1 MPDSRRPIAT
11 QLGRCSLCTAIVFA
25 IGLGPLLRADDA
37 KTGPPPPNPKPAS
50 GSAPTTPTLELRIV
64 DPDGKPVPEAKVNVN
79 TQPPIDTVKLRAGTL
94 LNKPRFGVNL
104 RSDADGRVIVEL
116 PVHLTY
122 LTFQIRKAGFGYYS
136 KWWNFQNKPETL
148 APTTAKLER
157 AWTIGGIVVDGAGK
171 PVPNARVLLQVRI
184 AGMGGTVFADRLWTN
199 SKGIWKFESVPE
211 SMSSVTAEISEPK
224 YMAASPTLGRAEF
237 EIKPGNEPTAKT
249 TLQVGVVV
257 TGKITDEAGKP
268 IAKAL
273 VRTRVGN
280 DTRSAFTGKDG
291 VYRLEGCGTTQQG
304 GGAVVIAGGN
314 GVFRREGPKP
324 GQVTI
329 VASAKGRAAQVQ
341 HAEIGP
347 GRGPVNFELKPGGTI
362 RVRVLD
368 EQGRPAPKATVFIQ
382 AWGGDFDYFQF
393 DTAPR
398 EADVDGVWEWHE
410 APTGELLAFI
420 SRPNGMTLDK
430 RLTVRKEEYVFRV
443 PPALVISGKVV
454 DAETKQPIKTF
465 RAVRGT
471 RWIEQQ
477 QVSWDTNNKLM
488 GADGTYQ
495 MRETWEQSAYLV
507 RIEAAG
513 YLHGVSRD
521 IKCDEGKV
529 VVDFE
534 LLKGTDV
541 AATVLTPEGVPAGRA
556 KVAVVGGNVGPV
568 INHGEIDI
576 KGGRRDIPETDATG
590 RFRIA
595 TKNDGFWLVVTHPSG
610 YAELTGLPNSNPRVI
625 KLAPW
630 ARIEGTFQL
639 AHKPQA
645 EIEISLDNAQ
655 FFGPNAAI
663 DRASQT
669 TDLHGRF
676 AFDRVIPGKRRISAK
691 RTSGEGASETTCSR
705 SMAVDCPAGKT
716 ARVDFESG
724 GRPVIGQLQAPSDS
738 KPGLQLSAAQIYV
751 DPEGGGARADS
762 QMQFRATP
770 DRKGNFSIDEVPPGN
785 YLLSAFIPGRRDA
798 YVQSHRFTVPR
809 VNEKLSQRPVDV
821 GVLTLEPARRF
832 QGAQKK

>member
-1 MPDSRRPIAT
+1 
-11 QLGRCSLCTAIVFA
+11 LCTAIFIAV
-25 IGLGPLLRADDA
+25 GLGPFVRADDG
-37 KTGPPPPNPKPAS
+37 KPSSKPAS
-50 GSAPTTPTLELRIV
+50 TSPSEAKTFDLRIV
-64 DPDGKPVPEAKVNVN
+64 DPDGKPVPDAKVNLSTN
-79 TQPPIDTVKLRAGTL
+79 PPLGKQIQVRAGSIW
-94 LNKPRFGVNL
+94 NRPRFGINL
-104 RSDADGRVIVEL
+104 RSDENGRVVVEL
-116 PVHLTY
+116 PAHLEY
-122 LTFQIRKAGFGYYS
+122 LNFRIHKPGYGFYWAWS
-136 KWWNFQNKPETL
+136 NKPGTELKPRTV
-148 APTTAKLER
+148 KLER
-157 AWTIGGIVVDGAGK
+157 AWTIGGVVVDGDGK
-171 PVPNARVLLQVRI
+171 PVPNARILLTIRW
-184 AGMGGTVFADRLWTN
+184 AGLGQMGPADRLWTN
-199 SKGIWKFESVPE
+199 SKGTWKFESVPE
-211 SMSSVTAEISEPK
+211 SMSAVTAEISEPK
-224 YMAASPTLGRAEF
+224 YRTANPTLSRAEF
-237 EIKPGNEPTAKT
+237 EIKVGHEATAKT

-257 TGKITDEAGKP
+257 TGKITDETGKP

-280 DTRSAFTGKDG
+280 DARSAFTGKDG
-291 VYRLEGCGTTQQG
+291 TYRLEGCGTTQEAG
-304 GGAVVIAGGN
+304 GVLIAGGN
-314 GVFRREGPKP
+314 GVIRKEGRKP

-347 GRGPVNFELKPGGTI
+347 GLGPVNFELKPGGTI

-368 EQGRPAPKATVFIQ
+368 EKGRPAPNATIFVQ
-382 AWGGDFDYFQF
+382 AWRADFDYFQF
-393 DTAPR
+393 DRAPR

-410 APTGELLAFI
+410 APMGELTANI
-420 SRPNGMTLDK
+420 GRPNGLTLN
-430 RLTVRKEEYVFRV
+430 RPLSARKEEYVFRV

-465 RAVRGT
+465 RVVRGT
-471 RWIEQQ
+471 RWMEQQ
-477 QVSWDTNNKLM
+477 QVYWDTNNKLI
-488 GADGTYQ
+488 GAEGAYQ

-507 RIEAAG
+507 RIEADG

-529 VVDFE
+529 EVDFE
-534 LLKGTDV
+534 LLKGKDV
-541 AATVLTPEGVPAGRA
+541 VATVLTPEGIPAGGA
-556 KVAVVGGNVGPV
+556 KVAVVGGNVGLV

-576 KGGRRDIPETDATG
+576 KGGRQDIQETDATG

-595 TKNDGFWLVVTHPSG
+595 TKNDEFWLVVTHQSG
-610 YAELTGLPNSNPRVI
+610 YAELTGLSNSNPRVV

-645 EIEISLDNAQ
+645 DVEISLDAQLFGRNA
-655 FFGPNAAI
+655 PPT
-663 DRASQT
+663 DRDSQT

-691 RTSGEGASETTCSR
+691 RTSGEGESETTCSR
-705 SMAVDCPAGKT
+705 STVVDCPAGKT
-716 ARVDFESG
+716 ARVAFETG

-738 KPGLQLSAAQIYV
+738 KPSLQLSAAQIYV
-751 DPEGGGARADS
+751 GQEQDGRRADS
-762 QMQFRATP
+762 QLQFHATP
-770 DRKGNFSIDEVPPGN
+770 DRKGNFSIDDVPPGN
-785 YLLSAFIPGRRDA
+785 YFLSAFISGRPDSYFR
-798 YVQSHRFTVPR
+798 SHRFTVPK

>member
-1 MPDSRRPIAT
+1 
-11 QLGRCSLCTAIVFA
+11 LCTAIVFA

-50 GSAPTTPTLELRIV
+50 GPAPTTPTLELRIV

-79 TQPPIDTVKLRAGTL
+79 TQPPIDTVNLRAGTL

-116 PVHLTY
+116 PAHLTY
-122 LTFQIRKAGFGYYS
+122 LTFQIRKAGYGYYS

-224 YMAASPTLGRAEF
+224 YMAASPTLVRAEF

-329 VASAKGRAAQVQ
+329 VASAKGRAAQVK

-347 GRGPVNFELKPGGTI
+347 GRGPLNFELQPGGTI

-368 EQGRPAPKATVFIQ
+368 EQGRPASKATIFIQ
-382 AWGGDFDYFQF
+382 AWRGDFDYFQF
-393 DTAPR
+393 DQAPR

-410 APTGELLAFI
+410 APAEELMASI
-420 SRPNGMTLDK
+420 GRPNGMTLNN
-430 RLTVRKEEYVFRV
+430 RPLTARKEEYVFRV

-454 DAETKQPIKTF
+454 DAETKQPIKNF
-465 RAVRGT
+465 RVVSGF
-471 RWIEQQ
+471 RWTEGQLF
-477 QVSWDTNNKLM
+477 WNNNNM
-488 GADGTYQ
+488 PTGGGRYEIRQ
-495 MRETWEQSAYLV
+495 NYEYPAYLV
-507 RIEAAG
+507 RIEADG
-513 YLHGVSRD
+513 YLRAVSRE
-521 IKCDEGKV
+521 IKSDEGNV
-529 VVDFE
+529 AIDFE
-534 LLKGTDV
+534 LHKGEKVTP
-541 AATVLTPEGVPAGRA
+541 TVMTPEGAPAGRA
-556 KVAVVGGNVGPV
+556 KVAIVVPGARIQIQQGELNGQGNA
-568 INHGEIDI
+568 EL
-576 KGGRRDIPETDATG
+576 RETDEDG
-590 RFRIA
+590 RFRLA
-595 TKNDGFWLVVTHPSG
+595 TKKDDFWIVVTHPSG
-610 YAELTGLPNSNPRVI
+610 YAEIPGLPSSGAPVI
-625 KLAPW
+625 KLQPW
-630 ARIEGTFQL
+630 ARIEGTFQT
-639 AHKPQA
+639 ARKPQSDV
-645 EIEISLDNAQ
+645 EISISGATFSGQNA
-655 FFGPNAAI
+655 PVIVLN
-663 DRASQT
+663 SQQL
-669 TDLHGRF
+669 TDLRGRF
-676 AFDRVIPGKRRISAK
+676 AFDRVVPGQRQVVSK
-691 RTSGEGASETTCSR
+691 RTSVTGDSAVEMSSSTSIT
-705 SMAVDCPAGKT
+705 VDCPAGKT
-716 ARVDFESG
+716 AQVDFG
-724 GRPVIGQLQAPSDS
+724 TAGRPVIGQLRRPAESNPE
-738 KPGLQLSAAQIYV
+738 LQLNTARIFV
-751 DPEGGGARADS
+751 RLEGNRVGNNLLGPSNMTFEANAD
-762 QMQFRATP
+762 R
-770 DRKGNFSIDEVPPGN
+770 DGNFAIEDVPPGK
-785 YLLSAFIPGRRDA
+785 YQLYVYFPQRPGPH
-798 YVQSHRFTVPR
+798 VQGHRFTVPK
-809 VNEKLSQRPVDV
+809 VNEKLSQRPVDL
-821 GVLTLEPARRF
+821 GTLTLQTARP
-832 QGAQKK
+832 QKAVKVQVR